1 MGLEGCS
8 YIANLKK
15 MQIVEQNVMY
25 NLICVKN
32 KEYVSIKTHQ
42 TYLFILYISEKL
54 SGTKLLIVFT
64 SRNEIDKMR
73 VGMRIFF
80 SNFL

>member
-32 KEYVSIKTHQ
+32 KEYVSIKTYPNISIYIVYKQKVERDQ
-42 TYLFILYISEKL
+42 TINSVYF
-54 SGTKLLIVFT
+54 
-64 SRNEIDKMR
+64 
-73 VGMRIFF
+73 
-80 SNFL
+80 